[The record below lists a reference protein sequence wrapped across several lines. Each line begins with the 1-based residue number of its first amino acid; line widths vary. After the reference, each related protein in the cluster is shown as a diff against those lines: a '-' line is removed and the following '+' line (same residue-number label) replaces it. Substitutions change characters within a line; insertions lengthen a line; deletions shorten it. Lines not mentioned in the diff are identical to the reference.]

1 MRPLIVKDEDY
12 DEFKDHLYNQ
22 NLGGRWLPEIRENNF
37 LFADEMYLDYVK
49 HVPNYVKISFVI
61 ECEQNQQDEISEEIE
76 KFKLEEQWNSENFIN
91 YIKSLKKV
99 SHKTPITKD
108 FKVLLPTMEYNFD
121 NDFND
126 GTGTC
131 ISYEIASSEGLLC
144 QPQTFELIDK
154 DGIKASIN
162 FLFNEEHYNH
172 QHFVFLRKDVL
183 DHYLKLLLS
192 DKPKKA

>member
-76 KFKLEEQWNSENFIN
+76 KDKNVKVDPVIIREEPTTKYPQRR
-91 YIKSLKKV
+91 KKRC
-99 SHKTPITKD
+99 
-108 FKVLLPTMEYNFD
+108 E
-121 NDFND
+121 
-126 GTGTC
+126 
-131 ISYEIASSEGLLC
+131 
-144 QPQTFELIDK
+144 
-154 DGIKASIN
+154 
-162 FLFNEEHYNH
+162 
-172 QHFVFLRKDVL
+172 
-183 DHYLKLLLS
+183 
-192 DKPKKA
+192 